1 MLAGFDSAVR
11 ERRAHGKGQW
21 GSGSRAPAITARMQV
36 SERARARA
44 RARTALNAQVFKG
57 QTPYTTAVDIYSAAM
72 TTWCAR
78 DH

>member
-1 MLAGFDSAVR
+1 MRALAH
-11 ERRAHGKGQW
+11 AH
-21 GSGSRAPAITARMQV
+21 AH
-36 SERARARA
+36 
-44 RARTALNAQVFKG
+44 TALNAQVYKG